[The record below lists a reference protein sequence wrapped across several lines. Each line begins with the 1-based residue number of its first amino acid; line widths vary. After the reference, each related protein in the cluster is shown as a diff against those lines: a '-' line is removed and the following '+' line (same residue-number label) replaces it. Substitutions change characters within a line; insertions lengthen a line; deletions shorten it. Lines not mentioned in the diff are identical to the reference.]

1 MVFSGARKENDFG
14 FVASQDFSMKSFHEF
29 CAHLAAQS
37 ADAGGRGHGEGGVV
51 GGEADGFVDFVA
63 EFAGEEA
70 EAGWWGGGRGRGS
83 GGRRRRY
90 GGVGVDVGVGRR
102 RWVVGFVVVVVVGG
116 RVLGSSFSFA
126 HFWRFLLGKDVR
138 FGLAKSFFFFDLI
151 LQKCFLF

>member
-14 FVASQDFSMKSFHEF
+14 FVASQDFSMKGFHEF

-51 GGEADGFVDFVA
+51 GAKADGFVDFVA

-70 EAGWWGGGRGRGS
+70 EAGWWGRGRGRGSGRGS

-90 GGVGVDVGVGRR
+90 GGVGVGR
-102 RWVVGFVVVVVVGG
+102 RWVVGFVVLVVVVVVG
-116 RVLGSSFSFA
+116 RVSRSSFSFA
-126 HFWRFLLGKDVR
+126 HFWRFLLGED
-138 FGLAKSFFFFDLI
+138 F
-151 LQKCFLF
+151 

>member
-1 MVFSGARKENDFG
+1 
-14 FVASQDFSMKSFHEF
+14 MKGFHEF

-70 EAGWWGGGRGRGS
+70 EAGWWGGGRGGRGR

-90 GGVGVDVGVGRR
+90 GGVGVGRR
-102 RWVVGFVVVVVVGG
+102 KWMVGFVVVVVG
-116 RVLGSSFSFA
+116 RVLGSSFSFF
-126 HFWRFLLGKDVR
+126 HL
-138 FGLAKSFFFFDLI
+138 
-151 LQKCFLF
+151 

>member
-14 FVASQDFSMKSFHEF
+14 FVASQDFSMKGLHEF

-51 GGEADGFVDFVA
+51 GGKADGFVDFVA

-70 EAGWWGGGRGRGS
+70 EAGWWGGGRVRGGCG

-90 GGVGVDVGVGRR
+90 GGVGVGR
-102 RWVVGFVVVVVVGG
+102 RWVVGFVVLVVVVVG
-116 RVLGSSFSFA
+116 RVSGSSFSFA
-126 HFWRFLLGKDVR
+126 HFWRFLLGKD
-138 FGLAKSFFFFDLI
+138 L
-151 LQKCFLF
+151 